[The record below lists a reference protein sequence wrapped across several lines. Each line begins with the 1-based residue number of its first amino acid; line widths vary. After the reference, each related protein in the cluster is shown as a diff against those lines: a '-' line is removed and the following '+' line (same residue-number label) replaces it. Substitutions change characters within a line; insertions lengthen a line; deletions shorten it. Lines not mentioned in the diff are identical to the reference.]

1 MNQDRNHTQRL
12 LALYREAQRELHAFL
27 AARLHNRE
35 QAADVAQEA
44 FAQVLAAG
52 AEGSV
57 ADLRGYLFRTAANL
71 SVDELRRREVRNRH
85 AATAATLENPGGPD
99 PARTLAGRE
108 QLALLRQAIDELPP
122 RCREVFLLHRFREL
136 SYPEIAAQLGISRNM
151 VEKHIV
157 RALAHCRARLEG
169 GGSG

>member
-12 LALYREAQRELHAFL
+12 LDLYREAQRELHAFL
-27 AARLHNRE
+27 ASRLHNRE
-35 QAADVAQEA
+35 QAADMAQEA
-44 FAQVLAAG
+44 FTQVLAAG
-52 AEGSV
+52 AEGNV
-57 ADLRGYLFRTAANL
+57 TDLRGYLFRTAANL

-85 AATAATLENPGGPD
+85 ADATAALEGAGGPD

-157 RALAHCRARLEG
+157 RALAHCRARVEG
-169 GGSG
+169 GERG